1 MGTVTRAVV
10 CMIVV
15 VTASHPVGNRFFVAL
30 SHGRL
35 TAGPHRHEHEDSDR
49 GDRDDQQL
57 TQCVER
63 PEIHEDDVDDVRAAT
78 TWNCLL
84 RVVRG
89 DARRVGVGTGYRQED
104 SDERH
109 RAHQNRDA
117 RVTGDRERSDLRVK
131 RRQPLEDE

>member
-1 MGTVTRAVV
+1 MKPPPGRLWPCKNSEIETTSTMGTVTRAVV

-78 TWNCLL
+78 TWNCLP
-84 RVVRG
+84 V
-89 DARRVGVGTGYRQED
+89 
-104 SDERH
+104 
-109 RAHQNRDA
+109 
-117 RVTGDRERSDLRVK
+117 
-131 RRQPLEDE
+131 